1 MTGLFRAELRRFRSR
16 RFVVLLLLL
25 SLLGFGVGVAV
36 AAVQHRTPTAADLQ
50 QAQQRLDA
58 FARESAAGREQCLTQ
73 VPEGQDPNGFC
84 GPVQG
89 PQDLELQYFTDAR
102 PFVLANQLPEG
113 ALGIGVT
120 TSVLLFLIGATWVG
134 AEWSTRSMVALLFWE
149 PRRVRVVVTK
159 LGVLL
164 LAATGIGVVAQALW
178 FGAAQLLARTRGT
191 TTDLPGAFYGNV
203 LQTELRAV
211 LFGVIAAALGFALAN
226 LVRNTG
232 AALGIAFA
240 YLIVVEN
247 AVRGLWPSKQGWLL
261 TTSASALLDPAGGRY
276 YLQERADAFGNSVG
290 REVVVT
296 HLQGGLVLGAVVLA
310 LVALGSVL
318 FVRRDLH

>member
-1 MTGLFRAELRRFRSR
+1 MTGLFGAEVRRFRSR

-36 AAVQHRTPTAADLQ
+36 AAYQHRTPTATDLQ
-50 QAQQRLDA
+50 QAQQKMDQ
-58 FARESAAGREQCLTQ
+58 FVRESAAGREQCLTQ
-73 VPEGQDPNGFC
+73 VPTGQDPNGFC
-84 GPVQG
+84 GPAQG
-89 PQDLELQYFTDAR
+89 PQDLQLQFFTDAR
-102 PFVLANQLPEG
+102 PFALAYQLPNG
-113 ALGIGVT
+113 ALGIGVL

-149 PRRVRVVVTK
+149 PRRVRVVATK

-164 LAATGIGVVAQALW
+164 LAATGIGIGAQALW
-178 FGAAQLLARTRGT
+178 FGAAQLLSRTRGT
-191 TTDLPGAFYGNV
+191 TTGLPGSFYSNV
-203 LQTELRAV
+203 FQTELRAV

-240 YLIVVEN
+240 YLLVFEN
-247 AVRGLWPSKQGWLL
+247 AVRALWPSKQGWLL
-261 TTSASALLDPAGGRY
+261 TTSASALLDPAGARY
-276 YLQERADAFGNSVG
+276 YLQGRADALGNFAG

-296 HLQGGLVLGAVVLA
+296 HLHGGLVLGAVVLA